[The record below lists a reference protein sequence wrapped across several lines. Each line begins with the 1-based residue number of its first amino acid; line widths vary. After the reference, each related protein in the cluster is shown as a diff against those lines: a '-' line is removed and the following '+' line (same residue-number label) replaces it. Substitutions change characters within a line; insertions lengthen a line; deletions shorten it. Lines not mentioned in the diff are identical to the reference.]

1 MKKFIYLLGI
11 ALFFSLVAHAQNEG
25 ISFQGLA
32 RNAAGEVLVSQKI
45 SLRLSILLDTE
56 SGAVAYAETR
66 QVTTNPQGIFSLVIG
81 DDKALTKS
89 TNFSSI
95 NWTPAPKFIKV
106 EMDPNAGT
114 SYVAMGTSRLQAVPF
129 AFHAY
134 GVDASNVKGVLP
146 LGSGGTGVA
155 SISDL
160 KTSLGVDQIN
170 NTSDASKPISTATQ
184 AALNTKA
191 NSSDVTTSLAT
202 KVDKVTDKGLSSNDY
217 TTAEKSKLAAITG
230 TNTGDQDLSSYATT
244 TQLATSNRGSGFS
257 ARCLKD

>member
-1 MKKFIYLLGI
+1 MKRLFYSVIVTLL
-11 ALFFSLVAHAQNEG
+11 FSLSAFAQNEG

-114 SYVAMGTSRLQAVPF
+114 SFVAMGTSR
-129 AFHAY
+129 
-134 GVDASNVKGVLP
+134 
-146 LGSGGTGVA
+146 
-155 SISDL
+155 
-160 KTSLGVDQIN
+160 
-170 NTSDASKPISTATQ
+170 
-184 AALNTKA
+184 
-191 NSSDVTTSLAT
+191 
-202 KVDKVTDKGLSSNDY
+202 
-217 TTAEKSKLAAITG
+217 
-230 TNTGDQDLSSYATT
+230 
-244 TQLATSNRGSGFS
+244 
-257 ARCLKD
+257 

>member
-1 MKKFIYLLGI
+1 MRKFFYSLGI
-11 ALFFSLVAHAQNEG
+11 ALLFSLSAFAQNEG

-95 NWTPAPKFIKV
+95 NWTPATKFIKV

-134 GVDASNVKGVLP
+134 
-146 LGSGGTGVA
+146 
-155 SISDL
+155 
-160 KTSLGVDQIN
+160 
-170 NTSDASKPISTATQ
+170 
-184 AALNTKA
+184 
-191 NSSDVTTSLAT
+191 
-202 KVDKVTDKGLSSNDY
+202 
-217 TTAEKSKLAAITG
+217 
-230 TNTGDQDLSSYATT
+230 
-244 TQLATSNRGSGFS
+244 
-257 ARCLKD
+257 